1 MFKITKIRLGDK
13 VIRILIAYT
22 GVVLTW
28 IIDDYLG
35 VILRIENILNW
46 VLKKRILSCGLNVI
60 EIYFSLV
67 TTLYVM

>member
-1 MFKITKIRLGDK
+1 MCGLIL
-13 VIRILIAYT
+13 VIN
-22 GVVLTW
+22 
-28 IIDDYLG
+28 DYLG
-35 VILRIENILNW
+35 VILRIDKIVNW